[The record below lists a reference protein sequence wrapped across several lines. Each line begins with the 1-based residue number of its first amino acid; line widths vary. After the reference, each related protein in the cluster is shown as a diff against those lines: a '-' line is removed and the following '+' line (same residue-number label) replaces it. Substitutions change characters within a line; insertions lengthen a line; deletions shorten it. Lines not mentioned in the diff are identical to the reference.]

1 MRKSYRKSYLSPDSE
16 DFSFEAGNSFPA
28 GLWV

>member
-1 MRKSYRKSYLSPDSE
+1 MLLMRKSYLSPDSE
-16 DFSFEAGNSFPA
+16 EFSFEGGNSFPA